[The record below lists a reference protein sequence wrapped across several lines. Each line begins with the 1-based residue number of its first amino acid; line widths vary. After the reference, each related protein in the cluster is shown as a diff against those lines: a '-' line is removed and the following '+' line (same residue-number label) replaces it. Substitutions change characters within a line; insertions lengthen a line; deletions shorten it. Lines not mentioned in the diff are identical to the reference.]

1 MKVRSLFYG
10 MLCMLALGA
19 SFASCSDDDND
30 ESWDDSGSTVTL
42 PRERVYILN
51 EGTMGYNNA
60 TLAFYAPNGDAD
72 FIADIYKLQNGGAS
86 LGDTSQDMLE
96 YNDAIYVSVY
106 GSNYLAK
113 LNAAGVEQ
121 ARISFVDDADLS
133 AGIRYLAAE
142 DGYIYASFYG
152 GVVAKINANTLQVES
167 KLTGLGAN
175 LEGVAIENGKL
186 YVANSYTVT
195 PDGQYVYNKD
205 VFVID
210 LRTFTQVETLT
221 VVQNPNMMLDE
232 DDRVYLISWDYSREQ
247 YVLQLIDPQQGNKVT
262 ELGYASHVAV
272 RDNMLYVVDSRVDY
286 SNWPETSANN
296 TFYTYNV
303 STNTKNEASFLK
315 NAPEELATAV
325 VYMIEVNDDNGDIY
339 IGTTGHSNQNGNI
352 YRFRAD
358 GTFVETFDCGGQ
370 NPKTVIFLD

>member
-1 MKVRSLFYG
+1 

-30 ESWDDSGSTVTL
+30 ELWDDSGSTVTL

-60 TLAFYAPNGDAD
+60 TLAFYAPNGDAE
-72 FIADIYKLQNGGAS
+72 FIADIYKVQNGGAS

-352 YRFRAD
+352 YRVRAD
-358 GTFVETFDCGGQ
+358 GTFVEKFDCGGQ

>member
-1 MKVRSLFYG
+1 MRVRSLFYA

-19 SFASCSDDDND
+19 SFASCSDDDN
-30 ESWDDSGSTVTL
+30 EEPWDDSGSTVTL

-72 FIADIYKLQNGGAS
+72 FIADIYKKQNEGAS
-86 LGDTSQDMLE
+86 LGDTGQDMLE
-96 YNDAIYVSVY
+96 YNGAIYVSVY
-106 GSNYLAK
+106 RSNYLAK

-121 ARISFVDDADLS
+121 ARISFADDADLS

-152 GVVAKINANTLQVES
+152 GVVAKINANTLQVEN
-167 KLTGLGAN
+167 KLTGQGSN
-175 LEGVAIENGKL
+175 LEGVAIENGRL

-195 PDGQYVYNKD
+195 PEGSYVYHTD

-210 LRTFTQVETLT
+210 LRTFTRVETLE
-221 VVQNPNMMLDE
+221 VAQNPNMMLEE
-232 DDRVYLISWDYSREQ
+232 DDRVYLISWDYDRDQ
-247 YVLQLIDPQQGNKVT
+247 YVLQLIDPQQNNKVT
-262 ELGYASHVAV
+262 ELGYASHVAANDDV
-272 RDNMLYVVDSRVDY
+272 LYVVDSRVDY

-303 STNTKNEASFLK
+303 STSTKNDDSFLK
-315 NAPEELATAV
+315 NAPAELATEV

-358 GTFVETFDCGGQ
+358 GTFVEKFDCGGQ
-370 NPKTVIFLD
+370 NPKTAIFMD

>member
-1 MKVRSLFYG
+1 

-51 EGTMGYNNA
+51 EGTMGYNNS

-72 FIADIYKLQNGGAS
+72 FIADIYKVQNGGAS
-86 LGDTSQDMLE
+86 LGDTGQDMLE

-121 ARISFVDDADLS
+121 TRISFVDDADLS
-133 AGIRYLAAE
+133 GGIRYLAAE

-210 LRTFTQVETLT
+210 LRTFTRVETLT
-221 VVQNPNMMLDE
+221 VVQNPNVMLDE

-247 YVLQLIDPQQGNKVT
+247 YVLQLIDPQQSNKVT
-262 ELGYASHVAV
+262 ELVYASHVAAH
-272 RDNMLYVVDSRVDY
+272 DNMLYVVDSRVDY

-303 STNTKNEASFLK
+303 STNTKNDASFLK

-358 GTFVETFDCGGQ
+358 GTFVEKFDCGGQ
-370 NPKTVIFLD
+370 NPKTAIFLD

>member
-30 ESWDDSGSTVTL
+30 ELWDDSGSTVTL

-60 TLAFYAPNGDAD
+60 TLAFYAPNGDAE
-72 FIADIYKLQNGGAS
+72 FIADIYKVQNGGAS

-358 GTFVETFDCGGQ
+358 GTFVEKFDCGGQ

>member
-10 MLCMLALGA
+10 LLCVLALGTMLV
-19 SFASCSDDDND
+19 SCSDDDNG
-30 ESWDDSGSTVTL
+30 EVWDDNGSTVSL

-72 FIADIYKLQNGGAS
+72 FISDIYKLQNNGAS
-86 LGDTSQDMLE
+86 LGDTGQDMLE
-96 YNDAIYVSVY
+96 YDGCIYISVY

-121 ARISFVDDADLS
+121 ARVSFVDDADLLG
-133 AGIRYLAAE
+133 GIRYMAAE

-152 GVVAKINANTLQVES
+152 GVVAKINANTLQVEN
-167 KLTGLGAN
+167 KLTGLGSN
-175 LEGVAIENGKL
+175 LEGVAIEDGRL

-195 PDGQYVYNKD
+195 PDGQYVYNTD
-205 VFVID
+205 VFVVD
-210 LRTFTQVETLT
+210 LRTFTLADTLK
-221 VVQNPNMMLDE
+221 VVQNPNMLLEE
-232 DDRVYLISWDYSREQ
+232 DDHVCLISWDYSREQ
-247 YVLQLIDPQQGNKVT
+247 YVLQLIEPQQDNRVT
-262 ELGYASHVAV
+262 ELGYASHVAANG
-272 RDNMLYVVDSRVDY
+272 NMLYVVDSRVDY

-303 STNTKNEASFLK
+303 NTNAKDETSFLK
-315 NAPEELATAV
+315 DAPQELATEV

-339 IGTTGHSNQNGNI
+339 IGTTGHSNQNGNV
-352 YRFRAD
+352 YRFRND
-358 GTFVETFDCGGQ
+358 GTFVEKFDGGGQ
-370 NPKTVIFLD
+370 NPKTAIFMD

>member
-60 TLAFYAPNGDAD
+60 TLAFYAPNGDAE
-72 FIADIYKLQNGGAS
+72 FIADIYKVQNGGAS
-86 LGDTSQDMLE
+86 LGDTGQDMLE

-121 ARISFVDDADLS
+121 TRVSFVDDADLS
-133 AGIRYLAAE
+133 GGIRYLAAE

-175 LEGVAIENGKL
+175 LEGVAIENGRL

-195 PDGQYVYNKD
+195 PEGQYVYNKD

-262 ELGYASHVAV
+262 ELGYASHVAAH
-272 RDNMLYVVDSRVDY
+272 DNMLYVVDSRVDY

-370 NPKTVIFLD
+370 NPKTAIFLD

>member
-358 GTFVETFDCGGQ
+358 GTFVEKFDCGGQ

>member
-1 MKVRSLFYG
+1 

-19 SFASCSDDDND
+19 SFASCSDDDN
-30 ESWDDSGSTVTL
+30 EDDSGSTVTL

-72 FIADIYKLQNGGAS
+72 FIADIYKKQNEGAS
-86 LGDTSQDMLE
+86 LGDTGQDMLE
-96 YNDAIYVSVY
+96 YNGAIYVSVY
-106 GSNYLAK
+106 RSNYLAK

-121 ARISFVDDADLS
+121 ARISFADDADLS

-152 GVVAKINANTLQVES
+152 GVVAKINANTLQVEN
-167 KLTGLGAN
+167 KLTGQGSN
-175 LEGVAIENGKL
+175 LEGVAIENGRL

-195 PDGQYVYNKD
+195 PEGSYVYHTD

-210 LRTFTQVETLT
+210 LRTFTRVETLE
-221 VVQNPNMMLDE
+221 VAQNPNMMLEE
-232 DDRVYLISWDYSREQ
+232 DDRVYLISWDYDRDQ
-247 YVLQLIDPQQGNKVT
+247 YVLQLIDPQQNNKVT
-262 ELGYASHVAV
+262 ELGYASHVAANDDV
-272 RDNMLYVVDSRVDY
+272 LYVVDSRVDY

-303 STNTKNEASFLK
+303 STSTKNDDSFLK
-315 NAPEELATAV
+315 NAPAELATEV

-358 GTFVETFDCGGQ
+358 GTFVEKFDCGGQ
-370 NPKTVIFLD
+370 NPKTAIFMD